1 MMASLAVTSI
11 SETMRR
17 FGISA
22 HFLIIAAA
30 ILGSSVVMLGE
41 SVVSL
46 ALPSIGKSFQVPFTS
61 LQWVADGYN
70 LTLASCILFGGSLG
84 DILGLRRV
92 YLWSTCAFL
101 VLSLVCAFAWSALT
115 LILFRALLGVAGA
128 LLTPVSLAVLNAQL
142 PKDLRTPAVAYWT
155 AATSIVL
162 AIGPLVGGYLVDLSS
177 WRAIFLFNVPLALIA
192 IALGYAALKKGP
204 ARANLRI
211 DWTGA
216 ILAFLFLAGLTFGLI
231 EGPANHWPVPMIA
244 AIVVGLAC
252 FIVFLWWERRASF
265 PLIDFELFGNRN
277 FSATNGATL
286 LLYAAFGGFGF
297 LFSYFLQTVSGF
309 SATAAGAAFLPVSV
323 MLGIASGQV
332 GKYASR
338 IGPRWFMSLGPL
350 FCAAGMLTLL
360 PLGPQTTYLTGVLP
374 GILLF
379 GVGLTL
385 TVAPL
390 TATALNSAPDEKSG
404 IASAI
409 NNGVASAGPLIAIAL
424 LGLGGLEHVYVLGV
438 WICVVLAVL
447 AGMVSLAFVRSAA
460 G

>member
-1 MMASLAVTSI
+1 M
-11 SETMRR
+11 
-17 FGISA
+17 
-22 HFLIIAAA
+22 
-30 ILGSSVVMLGE
+30 GSSAVMLGE

-46 ALPSIGKSFQVPFTS
+46 ALPSIGKTLDVPFAS

-84 DILGLRRV
+84 DVVGLRRV
-92 YLWSTCAFL
+92 YLWSACAFL
-101 VLSLVCAFAWSALT
+101 ILSVICALAWSGLS
-115 LILFRALLGVAGA
+115 LILFRAMLGVAGA

-142 PKDLRTPAVAYWT
+142 PKNLRTRAIAYWT

-162 AIGPLVGGYLVDLSS
+162 ALGPLVGGYLVDVFS

-192 IALGYAALKKGP
+192 IALGYTALKQAPMRRGFS
-204 ARANLRI
+204 I
-211 DWTGA
+211 DWLGA
-216 ILAFLFLAGLTFGLI
+216 TLAFLFLAGITFGLI
-231 EGPANHWPVPMIA
+231 EGPANGWSAITVGAIIA
-244 AIVVGLAC
+244 GVAC
-252 FIVFLWWERRASF
+252 FALFIWWERRASR
-265 PLIDFELFGNRN
+265 PLVDLELFRNRN
-277 FSATNGATL
+277 FAATNAATL

-309 SATAAGAAFLPVSV
+309 SATAAGAAFLPVSA

-332 GKYASR
+332 GQYSAR
-338 IGPRWFMSLGPL
+338 LGPRWFMGTGPL

-360 PLGPQTTYLTGVLP
+360 PLGPGTTYFAGVLP

-379 GVGLTL
+379 GIGLTL

-409 NNGVASAGPLIAIAL
+409 NNGLASAGPLIAIAL
-424 LGLGGLEHVYVLGV
+424 LGLGGLEHAYILGV
-438 WICVVLAVL
+438 SICIALAVL
-447 AGMVSLAFVRSAA
+447 AGAVSLVFVRKA
-460 G
+460 